1 MMEFQNYINGKWVKG
16 QNTFQTINPATE
28 EIVAEIAQAEIS
40 DVDAAV
46 SAAKES
52 FKSWRLVPAPLRGEM
67 LFKVGDLL
75 KQKKEE
81 LAQLLTRDMGKVIA
95 EARGDVQEAIDMAY
109 FMGGEGRRL
118 LGYTAPVE
126 MPNKFGMAVR
136 DPSGVVGLITPW
148 NFPIAVP
155 SWKIFPALVAGN
167 TIIWKPSPDTP
178 AISAAFVKVFEEAGL
193 PPGVFNLL
201 MAPGADVAKAL
212 VNHPDVRVLSFTGST
227 TTGRS
232 IAEAAARLNKKVSL
246 EMGGKNA
253 IIVLDDANLELV
265 TDATLWA
272 AFGTTGQRC
281 TAASRLI
288 VQKGMAGKLKEAL
301 TESAKKL
308 RLGNGLDPQVDV
320 GPVINK
326 AALERIHNYVQ
337 LGQKEGARVLVGGS
351 IASVHPL
358 ASVDPIRSAVPDPL
372 APSASTSV
380 EKSVHPLSSI
390 ESKGFF
396 YTPTLFDG
404 VRPGSMLEAE
414 EIFGPVLSIIEV
426 ESLEEA
432 IEVNNR
438 SKYGLSTSIFTQDV
452 NQAFTAMR
460 DIFTGLVYINHGTTG
475 AEIQFPFGGVR
486 GTGNGHREAG
496 QAALEVF
503 TEWKSIYVDYSGR
516 LQRAQI
522 DNREE
527 EV

>member
-1 MMEFQNYINGKWVKG
+1 MEVKNYINGKWVAG
-16 QNTFQTINPATE
+16 RNRFQTINPANE
-28 EIVAEIAQAEIS
+28 EVLAEVAQAELS

-46 SAAKES
+46 KAATEA
-52 FKSWRLVPAPLRGEM
+52 FKSWRLVPAPLRGEL
-67 LFKVGDLL
+67 LFNIADIL
-75 KQKKEE
+75 KRKKEE
-81 LAQLLTRDMGKVIA
+81 LACLLTQDMGKVIS

-109 FMGGEGRRL
+109 YMGGEGRRM

-136 DPSGVVGLITPW
+136 DPAGVVGLITPW

-167 TIIWKPSPDTP
+167 TVIWKPSPETP
-178 AISAAFVKVFEEAGL
+178 AISAAFVQVFEEAGL

-201 MAPGADVAKAL
+201 LAPGAEVAKAL
-212 VNHPDVRVLSFTGST
+212 VSHPEVRVISFTGST
-227 TTGRS
+227 GTGRA
-232 IAEAAARLNKKVSL
+232 IAESAAKLNKKLSL

-253 IIVLDDANLELV
+253 ILVLDDADLELV
-265 TDATLWA
+265 TEATLWA

-288 VQKGMAGKLKEAL
+288 VQTGIADKVKEAL
-301 TESAKKL
+301 VERTKSLK
-308 RLGNGLDPQVDV
+308 LGNGLDESVQI

-326 AALERIHNYVQ
+326 AALERIEKYVQ
-337 LGQKEGARVLVGGS
+337 IGKKEGARVLAGGS
-351 IASVHPL
+351 AASV
-358 ASVDPIRSAVPDPL
+358 SVRE
-372 APSASTSV
+372 SASESV
-380 EKSVHPLSSI
+380 N
-390 ESKGFF
+390 KGFF
-396 YTPTLFDG
+396 YHPTLFDG
-404 VRPGSMLEAE
+404 VQPGSTLEAE

-426 ESLEEA
+426 GSLEEA

-438 SKYGLSTSIFTQDV
+438 SQYGLSTSIFTQDV
-452 NQAFTAMR
+452 NQAFRAMR
-460 DIFTGLVYINHGTTG
+460 DIFSGLVYVNHGTTG

-503 TEWKSIYVDYSGR
+503 TEWKSIYVDYSGK

-527 EV
+527 EM

>member
-1 MMEFQNYINGKWVKG
+1 MEFQNYINGQWVEGKSK
-16 QNTFQTINPATE
+16 FQTINPANE
-28 EIVAEIAQAEIS
+28 ELLAEIAQAEIT

-46 SAAKES
+46 NAATEA
-52 FKSWRLVPAPLRGEM
+52 FKSWRLVPAPLRGEL
-67 LFKVGDLL
+67 LFKIGDIL
-75 KQKKEE
+75 KGKKEE
-81 LAQLLTRDMGKVIA
+81 LSQLLTRDMGKVIS

-136 DPSGVVGLITPW
+136 DPAGVVGLITPW

-167 TIIWKPSPDTP
+167 TVIWKPSPETP
-178 AISAAFVKVFEEAGL
+178 AISGAFVKVFEEAGL
-193 PPGVFNLL
+193 PAGVFNLIL
-201 MAPGADVAKAL
+201 APGVDVAKAL
-212 VNHPDVRVLSFTGST
+212 VSHPGVRVLSFTGST
-227 TTGRS
+227 QTGRL
-232 IAEAAARLNKKVSL
+232 IGETAARLNKKVSL

-253 IIVLDDANLELV
+253 IIVMDDASVELV

-272 AFGTTGQRC
+272 AFGTSGQRC

-288 VQKGMAGKLKEAL
+288 VQKGIAGKVKESL
-301 TESAKKL
+301 VERTKKL
-308 RLGNGLDPQVDV
+308 RLGDGLDPKVEV
-320 GPVINK
+320 GPVINRV
-326 AALERIHNYVQ
+326 ALDRIHNFVQ
-337 LGQKEGARVLVGGS
+337 IGQKEGARPLIG
-351 IASVHPL
+351 ASV
-358 ASVDPIRSAVPDPL
+358 ADVNG
-372 APSASTSV
+372 
-380 EKSVHPLSSI
+380 
-390 ESKGFF
+390 KGFF
-396 YTPTLFDG
+396 YSPTLFDG
-404 VRPGSMLEAE
+404 VEPGSTLEAE

-426 ESLEEA
+426 SSLEEA

-438 SKYGLSTSIFTQDV
+438 SQYGLSTSIFTQDV
-452 NQAFTAMR
+452 NRAFTAMR
-460 DIFTGLVYINHGTTG
+460 DIFSGLVYINHGTTG

-503 TEWKSIYVDYSGR
+503 TEWKSIYVDYSGK

-527 EV
+527 DM

>member
-1 MMEFQNYINGKWVKG
+1 MEYQNYINGKWTQGKSS
-16 QNTFQTINPATE
+16 FQTINPATE
-28 EIVAEIAQAEIS
+28 ELVADIAQAELS

-46 SAAKES
+46 SAAKGA
-52 FKSWRLVPAPLRGEM
+52 FNSWRLTPAPIRGEM
-67 LFKVGDLL
+67 LFKIGDVL

-81 LAQLLTRDMGKVIA
+81 LSQLLTRDMGKVIA

-126 MPNKFGMAVR
+126 MMNKFGMAVR

-167 TIIWKPSPDTP
+167 TVIWKPSPETP

-201 MAPGADVAKAL
+201 MAPGADVGKAL
-212 VNHPDVRVLSFTGST
+212 VEHPDVRVLSFTGST
-227 TTGRS
+227 TTGRA
-232 IAEAAARLNKKVSL
+232 IAEMAGKQNKKLSL

-253 IIVLDDANLELV
+253 IIVLDDANMDLV

-288 VQKGMAGKLKEAL
+288 VQKGIAGKVKEAL
-301 TESAKKL
+301 VERTKKL
-308 RLGNGLDPQVDV
+308 KLGDGLDPNVEV

-326 AALERIHNYVQ
+326 VALDRIHNYVE
-337 LGQKEGARVLVGGS
+337 LGQKEGARALTG
-351 IASVHPL
+351 A
-358 ASVDPIRSAVPDPL
+358 AVADV
-372 APSASTSV
+372 SG
-380 EKSVHPLSSI
+380 
-390 ESKGFF
+390 KGFF
-396 YTPTLFDG
+396 YAPTLFDG
-404 VRPGSMLEAE
+404 VKPGSTLEAE

-426 ESLEEA
+426 DSLEEA
-432 IEVNNR
+432 VEVNNR

-503 TEWKSIYVDYSGR
+503 TEWKSIYVDYSGK

-527 EV
+527 

>member
-1 MMEFQNYINGKWVKG
+1 MKFQNYINGKWIEG
-16 QNTFQTINPATE
+16 RNAFPTINPANE
-28 EIVAEIAQAEIS
+28 EVLADIAQAELS
-40 DVDAAV
+40 DVDLAV
-46 SAAKES
+46 DAAKKA
-52 FKSWRLVPAPLRGEM
+52 FNSWRLTPAPIRGE
-67 LFKVGDLL
+67 LLYKVGDLL
-75 KQKKEE
+75 KKKKEE

-109 FMGGEGRRL
+109 YMGGEGRRL

-136 DPSGVVGLITPW
+136 DPSGIVGLITPW

-167 TIIWKPSPDTP
+167 TIIWKPSPETP
-178 AISAAFVKVFEEAGL
+178 AISAAFVKVFEEAGI
-193 PPGVFNLL
+193 PPGVFNLI
-201 MAPGADVAKAL
+201 MAPGAEVGKAL
-212 VNHPDVRVLSFTGST
+212 VEHPDVRVISFTGST
-227 TTGRS
+227 TTGRA
-232 IAEAAARLNKKVSL
+232 IAEAAARTNKKVSL

-253 IIVLDDANLELV
+253 IIVLDDANVELV

-288 VQKGMAGKLKEAL
+288 VQKGIASKVKEAL
-301 TESAKKL
+301 TERTKKL
-308 RLGNGLDPQVDV
+308 KLGDGLDPKVDV

-326 AALERIHNYVQ
+326 VALERIHNFVQ
-337 LGQKEGARVLVGGS
+337 IGQKEGARALVGATAAEVGG
-351 IASVHPL
+351 
-358 ASVDPIRSAVPDPL
+358 
-372 APSASTSV
+372 
-380 EKSVHPLSSI
+380 
-390 ESKGFF
+390 KGFF
-396 YTPTLFDG
+396 YAPTLFDG
-404 VRPGSMLEAE
+404 VKPGSTLEAE

-426 ESLEEA
+426 ETLEEA

-452 NQAFTAMR
+452 NRAFTAMR

-503 TEWKSIYVDYSGR
+503 TEWKSIYVDYSGK

-527 EV
+527 

>member
-1 MMEFQNYINGKWVKG
+1 
-16 QNTFQTINPATE
+16 
-28 EIVAEIAQAEIS
+28 
-40 DVDAAV
+40 
-46 SAAKES
+46 
-52 FKSWRLVPAPLRGEM
+52 
-67 LFKVGDLL
+67 
-75 KQKKEE
+75 
-81 LAQLLTRDMGKVIA
+81 
-95 EARGDVQEAIDMAY
+95 MAY

-136 DPSGVVGLITPW
+136 DPAGVVGLITPW

-167 TIIWKPSPDTP
+167 TIIWKPSPETP
-178 AISAAFVKVFEEAGL
+178 AISAAFVQVFEEAGL

-201 MAPGADVAKAL
+201 LAPGAEVAKAL
-212 VNHPDVRVLSFTGST
+212 VAHPDVRVLSFTGST
-227 TTGRS
+227 TTGRA
-232 IAEAAARLNKKVSL
+232 IAESAARLNKKLSL

-253 IIVLDDANLELV
+253 IIVMDDANPELV

-272 AFGTTGQRC
+272 AFGTSGQRC

-288 VQKGMAGKLKEAL
+288 VQKGIASKVKESL
-301 TESAKKL
+301 VERTKKL
-308 RLGNGLDPQVDV
+308 RLGDGLDPKVDV

-326 AALERIHNYVQ
+326 TAVERIQNYVQ
-337 LGQKEGARVLVGGS
+337 LGQKEGARALIGAS
-351 IASVHPL
+351 IADVNG
-358 ASVDPIRSAVPDPL
+358 
-372 APSASTSV
+372 
-380 EKSVHPLSSI
+380 
-390 ESKGFF
+390 KGFF
-396 YTPTLFDG
+396 YSPTLFDG
-404 VRPGSMLEAE
+404 VQPGSTLEAE
-414 EIFGPVLSIIEV
+414 EIFGPVLSILEV
-426 ESLEEA
+426 ASLEEA

-438 SKYGLSTSIFTQDV
+438 SQYGLSTSIFTQDV
-452 NQAFTAMR
+452 NRAFTAMR

-527 EV
+527 DV

>member
-1 MMEFQNYINGKWVKG
+1 MEFQNYIGGKWVRGYGGK
-16 QNTFQTINPATE
+16 TFDTINPANE
-28 EIVAEIAQAEIS
+28 ETLAQIHEAEIADIDSAIE
-40 DVDAAV
+40 AATN
-46 SAAKES
+46 A
-52 FKSWRLVPAPLRGEM
+52 FKSWRLMPAPLRGEL
-67 LFKVGDLL
+67 LFKVGDIL

-81 LAQLLTRDMGKVIA
+81 LARLLTQDMGKVIA

-109 FMGGEGRRL
+109 YMGGEGRRL

-126 MPNKFGMAVR
+126 MPNKFGMTVR
-136 DPSGVVGLITPW
+136 DPSGVVGIITPW

-155 SWKIFPALVAGN
+155 SWKIFPALIAGD
-167 TIIWKPSPDTP
+167 TLIWKPSPETP

-193 PPGVFNLL
+193 PEGVFNLL
-201 MAPGADVAKAL
+201 LAPGADVAKAL
-212 VNHPDVRVLSFTGST
+212 VSHPGVRVLSFTGST
-227 TTGRS
+227 TTGRA
-232 IAEAAARLNKKVSL
+232 IAEEAGKLNKKVSL

-288 VQKGMAGKLKEAL
+288 VQKGIASKLKESLLAR
-301 TESAKKL
+301 TKKL
-308 RLGNGLDPQVDV
+308 ILGDGLDPKVDV
-320 GPVINK
+320 GPVINR
-326 AALERIHNYVQ
+326 AALNRIHNYIEI
-337 LGQKEGARVLVGGS
+337 GKKEGARALIG
-351 IASVHPL
+351 ASV
-358 ASVDPIRSAVPDPL
+358 VDVNG
-372 APSASTSV
+372 
-380 EKSVHPLSSI
+380 
-390 ESKGFF
+390 KGFF
-396 YTPTLFDG
+396 YAPTLFDG
-404 VRPGSMLEAE
+404 VQPGCTLERE

-426 ESLEEA
+426 NSLEEA

-438 SKYGLSTSIFTQDV
+438 SQYGLSTSIFTQDV
-452 NQAFTAMR
+452 NCAFTAMR

-496 QAALEVF
+496 QAGLELF
-503 TEWKSIYVDYSGR
+503 TEWKSIYVDYSGK

-527 EV
+527 

>member
-1 MMEFQNYINGKWVKG
+1 MEFQNYINGQWVKG
-16 QNTFQTINPATE
+16 RSKFQTINPANE
-28 EIVAEIAQAEIS
+28 ELLAEIAQAEIS
-40 DVDAAV
+40 DVDTAVTAA
-46 SAAKES
+46 AQA

-67 LFKVGDLL
+67 LFKIGELL
-75 KQKKEE
+75 KERKEE
-81 LAQLLTRDMGKVIA
+81 LSRLLTQDMGKVIS

-136 DPSGVVGLITPW
+136 DPAGVVGLITPW

-167 TIIWKPSPDTP
+167 TVIWKPSPETP
-178 AISAAFVKVFEEAGL
+178 AISAAFVKVFEDAGL

-201 MAPGADVAKAL
+201 LAPGSEVGKAL
-212 VNHPDVRVLSFTGST
+212 VEHPGVRVLSFTGST
-227 TTGRS
+227 SVGRS
-232 IAEAAARLNKKVSL
+232 IAESAARLNKKLSL

-253 IIVLDDANLELV
+253 IIVMDDADIDLV

-272 AFGTTGQRC
+272 AFGTSGQRC

-288 VQKGMAGKLKEAL
+288 VQKGIASKVKESLVERTKTLK
-301 TESAKKL
+301 
-308 RLGNGLDPQVDV
+308 LGNGLEETVQV

-326 AALERIHNYVQ
+326 PALERIHNYVQ
-337 LGQKEGARVLVGGS
+337 IGQKEGARLLVGGS
-351 IASVHPL
+351 PASV
-358 ASVDPIRSAVPDPL
+358 AVRESVPESA
-372 APSASTSV
+372 
-380 EKSVHPLSSI
+380 
-390 ESKGFF
+390 SKGFF
-396 YTPTLFDG
+396 YSPTLFDR
-404 VRPGSMLEAE
+404 VQPGSTLEAE

-426 ESLEEA
+426 GSLEEA

-438 SKYGLSTSIFTQDV
+438 SQYGLSTSIFTQDV
-452 NQAFTAMR
+452 NRAFTAMR
-460 DIFTGLVYINHGTTG
+460 DIFSGLVYINHGTTG
-475 AEIQFPFGGVR
+475 AEIQFPFGGIR

-496 QAALEVF
+496 QAALDVF
-503 TEWKSIYVDYSGR
+503 TEWKSIYVDYSGK

-527 EV
+527 

>member
-1 MMEFQNYINGKWVKG
+1 MEFQNYIDGKWVGGK
-16 QNTFQTINPATE
+16 NKFQTINPATE
-28 EIVAEIAQAEIS
+28 ELLAEVSQAENS

-46 SAAKES
+46 EAATGA
-52 FKSWRLVPAPLRGEM
+52 FNSWRLTPAPIRGEL
-67 LFKVGDLL
+67 LFKIGDIL

-81 LAQLLTRDMGKVIA
+81 LSRLLTQDMGKVIA

-136 DPSGVVGLITPW
+136 DPAGVVGLITPW

-167 TIIWKPSPDTP
+167 TVIWKPSPETP
-178 AISAAFVKVFEEAGL
+178 AISAAFVRVFEAAGL
-193 PPGVFNLL
+193 PAGVFNLL
-201 MAPGADVAKAL
+201 LAPGADVAKAL
-212 VNHPDVRVLSFTGST
+212 VSHPGVRVLSFTGST
-227 TTGRS
+227 LTGRA
-232 IAEAAARLNKKVSL
+232 IAESAARLNKKLSL

-253 IIVLDDANLELV
+253 IIVLDDANVELV

-272 AFGTTGQRC
+272 AFGTSGQRC

-288 VQKGMAGKLKEAL
+288 VQKGIASKVKESLVERTRTLK
-301 TESAKKL
+301 
-308 RLGNGLDPQVDV
+308 LGNGLEEAVQI

-337 LGQKEGARVLVGGS
+337 IGQKEGARALIG
-351 IASVHPL
+351 A
-358 ASVDPIRSAVPDPL
+358 AVAD
-372 APSASTSV
+372 V
-380 EKSVHPLSSI
+380 NG
-390 ESKGFF
+390 KGFF
-396 YTPTLFDG
+396 YSPTLFDG
-404 VRPGSMLEAE
+404 VKPGSTLEAE

-426 ESLEEA
+426 NSFEEA

-438 SKYGLSTSIFTQDV
+438 SQYGLSTSIFTQDV
-452 NQAFTAMR
+452 NRAFTAMR
-460 DIFTGLVYINHGTTG
+460 DIFSGLVYINHGTTG

-503 TEWKSIYVDYSGR
+503 TEWKSIYVDYSGK

>member
-1 MMEFQNYINGKWVKG
+1 MEFQNYINGKWVSG
-16 QNTFQTINPATE
+16 RSTFQTINPATE
-28 EIVAEIAQAEIS
+28 ELVADIAQADVA
-40 DVDAAV
+40 DVDLAV
-46 SAAKES
+46 SAAS
-52 FKSWRLVPAPLRGEM
+52 AAFKSWRLTPAPLRGEM
-67 LFKVGDLL
+67 LFKVGDIL

-81 LAQLLTRDMGKVIA
+81 LSQLLTRDMGKVIA

-167 TIIWKPSPDTP
+167 TIIWKPSPETP
-178 AISAAFVKVFEEAGL
+178 AISAAFVKVFEEAGI
-193 PPGVFNLL
+193 PAGVFNLI

-212 VNHPDVRVLSFTGST
+212 VNHPNVRVLSFTGST
-227 TTGRS
+227 TTGRA
-232 IAEAAARLNKKVSL
+232 IAEAAGKLNKKLSL

-253 IIVLDDANLELV
+253 ILVMDDANLELV
-265 TDATLWA
+265 TDATLWS

-288 VQKGMAGKLKEAL
+288 VQKGIASELKESL
-301 TESAKKL
+301 VERTKQLKL
-308 RLGNGLDPQVDV
+308 GDGLDPKVDV

-337 LGQKEGARVLVGGS
+337 LGQKEGARLLTGGN
-351 IASVHPL
+351 L
-358 ASVDPIRSAVPDPL
+358 ASVSIRE
-372 APSASTSV
+372 SV
-380 EKSVHPLSSI
+380 TDSVY
-390 ESKGFF
+390 KGFF
-396 YTPTLFDG
+396 YAPTLFDE
-404 VRPGSMLEAE
+404 VKPGSTLEAE

-438 SKYGLSTSIFTQDV
+438 SQYGLSTSIFTQDV
-452 NQAFTAMR
+452 NRAFTAMR
-460 DIFTGLVYINHGTTG
+460 DIATGLVYINHGTTG

-503 TEWKSIYVDYSGR
+503 TEWKSIYVDYSGK
-516 LQRAQI
+516 LQRA
-522 DNREE
+522 
-527 EV
+527 

>member
-1 MMEFQNYINGKWVKG
+1 MEFQNYINGKWVKG
-16 QNTFQTINPATE
+16 KSTFQTINPANE
-28 EIVAEIAQAEIS
+28 ELVADIAQAELS
-40 DVDAAV
+40 DVDEAV
-46 SAAKES
+46 DAAKGA
-52 FKSWRLVPAPLRGEM
+52 FNSWRLTPAPIRGEM
-67 LFKVGDLL
+67 LFKIGDIL

-81 LAQLLTRDMGKVIA
+81 LSQLLTRDMGKVIA

-109 FMGGEGRRL
+109 FMAGEGRRL

-126 MPNKFGMAVR
+126 MMNKFGMAVR
-136 DPSGVVGLITPW
+136 DPSGIVGLITPW

-167 TIIWKPSPDTP
+167 TIVWKPSPETP
-178 AISAAFVKVFEEAGL
+178 AVSAAFVKVFEEAGL
-193 PPGVFNLL
+193 PPGIFNLV
-201 MAPGADVAKAL
+201 MAPGADVGKAL

-227 TTGRS
+227 ATGRA
-232 IAEAAARLNKKVSL
+232 IAEMAGRYNKKLSL

-253 IIVLDDANLELV
+253 IIVLEDANLELV

-288 VQKGMAGKLKEAL
+288 VQKGIAAKVKEAL
-301 TESAKKL
+301 VERTRKL
-308 RLGNGLDPQVDV
+308 KLGDGLDPSVEV

-326 AALERIHNYVQ
+326 TALDRIHNYVQ
-337 LGQKEGARVLVGGS
+337 VGQKEGARSLTGAAVAEVGG
-351 IASVHPL
+351 
-358 ASVDPIRSAVPDPL
+358 
-372 APSASTSV
+372 
-380 EKSVHPLSSI
+380 
-390 ESKGFF
+390 KGFF
-396 YTPTLFDG
+396 YEPTLFDG
-404 VRPGSMLEAE
+404 VEPGSTLEAE

-426 ESLEEA
+426 ESLEDA

-527 EV
+527 

>member
-1 MMEFQNYINGKWVKG
+1 MEFHNYINGKWVEKRSK
-16 QNTFQTINPATE
+16 FQTINPANE
-28 EIVAEIAQAEIS
+28 EVLAEIAQAEVS
-40 DVDAAV
+40 DVEDAV
-46 SAAKES
+46 QAATQA

-67 LFKVGDLL
+67 FFKVGDLL

-167 TIIWKPSPDTP
+167 TVIWKPSPETP

-193 PPGVFNLL
+193 PAGVFNLL
-201 MAPGADVAKAL
+201 LAPGADVAKAL
-212 VNHPDVRVLSFTGST
+212 VSHPHVRVISFTGST
-227 TTGRS
+227 STGRA
-232 IAEAAARLNKKVSL
+232 IAESAARYNKKVSL

-265 TDATLWA
+265 TDASLWA
-272 AFGTTGQRC
+272 AFGTSGQRC

-288 VQKGMAGKLKEAL
+288 VQKGIAGKLKEAL
-301 TESAKKL
+301 VERTQKL
-308 RLGNGLDPQVDV
+308 RLGDGLDPNVEV

-337 LGQKEGARVLVGGS
+337 LGQKEGARLLTGGT
-351 IASVHPL
+351 IASD
-358 ASVDPIRSAVPDPL
+358 SSDIIRL
-372 APSASTSV
+372 SASTSAAP
-380 EKSVHPLSSI
+380 SAT
-390 ESKGFF
+390 GFF

-404 VRPGSMLEAE
+404 VRPGSTLEAE

-426 ESLEEA
+426 DTLEEA

-438 SKYGLSTSIFTQDV
+438 SQYGLSTSIFTQDV
-452 NQAFTAMR
+452 NRAFTAMR
-460 DIFTGLVYINHGTTG
+460 DIFSGLVYINHGTTG
-475 AEIQFPFGGVR
+475 AEIQFPFGGIR

-496 QAALEVF
+496 QAALDVF
-503 TEWKSIYVDYSGR
+503 TEWKSIYVDYSGK

-527 EV
+527 

>member
-1 MMEFQNYINGKWVKG
+1 MEFQNYINGKWVNG
-16 QNTFQTINPATE
+16 RSNFQTINPATE
-28 EIVAEIAQAEIS
+28 EVLAEIAQADLADVDS
-40 DVDAAV
+40 AVDAALN
-46 SAAKES
+46 AYNP
-52 FKSWRLVPAPLRGEM
+52 WRLTPAPLRGEM
-67 LFKVGDLL
+67 LFKVGDIL

-81 LAQLLTRDMGKVIA
+81 LSQLLTRDMGKVIA

-136 DPSGVVGLITPW
+136 DPSGLVGLITPW

-167 TIIWKPSPDTP
+167 TIIWKPSPETP

-193 PPGVFNLL
+193 PPGVFNLI
-201 MAPGADVAKAL
+201 MAPGAEVAKAL
-212 VNHPDVRVLSFTGST
+212 VSHPQVRVLSFTGST
-227 TTGRS
+227 STGRA
-232 IAEAAARLNKKVSL
+232 IAESAARLNKKLSL

-253 IIVLDDANLELV
+253 IIVMDDANVELV

-272 AFGTTGQRC
+272 AFGTSGQRC

-288 VQKGMAGKLKEAL
+288 VQKGIAAKVTESLVERTKKLK
-301 TESAKKL
+301 
-308 RLGNGLDPQVDV
+308 LGDGLDSKIDI

-326 AALERIHNYVQ
+326 AALDRIHNYVQ
-337 LGQKEGARVLVGGS
+337 IGQKEGARTLVG
-351 IASVHPL
+351 ASV
-358 ASVDPIRSAVPDPL
+358 ADING
-372 APSASTSV
+372 
-380 EKSVHPLSSI
+380 
-390 ESKGFF
+390 KGFF
-396 YTPTLFDG
+396 YNPTLFDG
-404 VRPGSMLEAE
+404 VQPGSTLEAE

-426 ESLEEA
+426 GSLEEA

-438 SKYGLSTSIFTQDV
+438 SQYGLSTSIFTQDV
-452 NQAFTAMR
+452 NRAFTAMR
-460 DIFTGLVYINHGTTG
+460 DIATGLVYINHGTTG

-503 TEWKSIYVDYSGR
+503 TEWKSIYVDYSGK

-522 DNREE
+522 DNRDE
-527 EV
+527 

>member
-1 MMEFQNYINGKWVKG
+1 MEFQNYINGKWVDG
-16 QNTFQTINPATE
+16 GNTFQTINPANE
-28 EIVAEIAQAEIS
+28 ELVAEIAQAEIP
-40 DVDAAV
+40 DVNSAV
-46 SAAKES
+46 NAAKEA
-52 FKSWRLVPAPLRGEM
+52 FNSWRLVPAPLRGEL
-67 LFKVGDLL
+67 LFKVGDIL
-75 KQKKEE
+75 KGKKEE

-126 MPNKFGMAVR
+126 MMNKFGMAVR

-167 TIIWKPSPDTP
+167 TIIWKPSPETP

-193 PPGVFNLL
+193 PAGVFNLI
-201 MAPGADVAKAL
+201 MAPSADVGRAL
-212 VNHPDVRVLSFTGST
+212 VDHSDVRVLSFTGST
-227 TTGRS
+227 STGRS
-232 IAEAAARLNKKVSL
+232 IAEMAGKHNKKLSL

-288 VQKGMAGKLKEAL
+288 VQKGIAGKVKESL
-301 TESAKKL
+301 VERTKKL
-308 RLGNGLDPQVDV
+308 RLGDGLDPNVEV

-326 AALERIHNYVQ
+326 LALDRIRNYVG
-337 LGQKEGARVLVGGS
+337 LGQKEGARVLSGASVADVGG
-351 IASVHPL
+351 
-358 ASVDPIRSAVPDPL
+358 
-372 APSASTSV
+372 
-380 EKSVHPLSSI
+380 
-390 ESKGFF
+390 KGFF
-396 YTPTLFDG
+396 YEPTLFDR
-404 VRPGSMLEAE
+404 VKPGSTLEAE

-426 ESLEEA
+426 DSFEEA

-438 SKYGLSTSIFTQDV
+438 SRYGLSTSIFTQDV
-452 NQAFTAMR
+452 NRAFTAMR

-503 TEWKSIYVDYSGR
+503 TEWKSIYVDYSGK

-527 EV
+527 

>member
-1 MMEFQNYINGKWVKG
+1 MEFQNYIDGKWVRGRGGK
-16 QNTFQTINPATE
+16 TFDTINPANE
-28 EIVAEIAQAEIS
+28 EILAQIHAAEIA

-46 SAAKES
+46 EAASSA
-52 FKSWRLVPAPLRGEM
+52 FNSWRLTPAPLRGEL
-67 LFKVGDLL
+67 LFKVGDIL

-81 LAQLLTRDMGKVIA
+81 LAQLLTQDMGKVIA

-136 DPSGVVGLITPW
+136 DPSGVVGIITPW

-155 SWKIFPALVAGN
+155 SWKIFPALIAGN
-167 TIIWKPSPDTP
+167 TLIWKPSPETP

-193 PPGVFNLL
+193 PSGVFNLL
-201 MAPGADVAKAL
+201 LAPGAEVAKAL
-212 VNHPDVRVLSFTGST
+212 VSHPGVRVLSFTGST
-227 TTGRS
+227 TTGRA
-232 IAEAAARLNKKVSL
+232 IAEEAGKLNKKVSL

-253 IIVLDDANLELV
+253 IIVLNDANLELV

-288 VQKGMAGKLKEAL
+288 VQKGIAPQLKESLLARTRKL
-301 TESAKKL
+301 T
-308 RLGNGLDPQVDV
+308 LGNGLDPHIEV
-320 GPVINK
+320 GPVINQ
-326 AALERIHNYVQ
+326 AALNRIHNYVEI
-337 LGQKEGARVLVGGS
+337 GKKEGARALVG
-351 IASVHPL
+351 ASV
-358 ASVDPIRSAVPDPL
+358 ADVNG
-372 APSASTSV
+372 
-380 EKSVHPLSSI
+380 
-390 ESKGFF
+390 KGFF
-396 YTPTLFDG
+396 YAPTLFDG
-404 VRPGSMLEAE
+404 VQPGSTLERE

-426 ESLEEA
+426 NSLEEA

-438 SKYGLSTSIFTQDV
+438 SQYGLSTSIFTQDV
-452 NQAFTAMR
+452 NRAFTAMR

-496 QAALEVF
+496 QAGLELF
-503 TEWKSIYVDYSGR
+503 TEWKSIYVDYSGK

-527 EV
+527 